1 VRRTIAC
8 RWRSKLPRVKPKA
21 AYGATCQNHE
31 NLLQRPVQPLR
42 KYRDDGMQ
50 AGFHRLE
57 NIGIPT
63 NARTGCV
70 PLGRLKL
77 FLPYRITFL
86 I

>member
-1 VRRTIAC
+1 LPVAGVR
-8 RWRSKLPRVKPKA
+8 SFQGLNPRLHA
-21 AYGATCQNHE
+21 A
-31 NLLQRPVQPLR
+31 RPAKITKICCNGWFSR
-42 KYRDDGMQ
+42 CGNTAMMGTQ

-57 NIGIPT
+57 NIGIPA

-70 PLGRLKL
+70 PLDRRKL

>member
-1 VRRTIAC
+1 LPVAGVRSFQGLNPRLHTARPGKITKICCNGWFNRC
-8 RWRSKLPRVKPKA
+8 RNTA
-21 AYGATCQNHE
+21 MMGT
-31 NLLQRPVQPLR
+31 
-42 KYRDDGMQ
+42 Q

-57 NIGIPT
+57 NIGIPA